1 MTIEFERADYDLIRN
16 LLTEAIDDTC
26 DMLIFKSAE
35 KAAVDKLIDL
45 AKARNNLRHTYLA
58 VKAQ

>member
-1 MTIEFERADYDLIRN
+1 MTIKFERKDYDVIRD
-16 LLTEAIDDTC
+16 LLTKELDDTC

-35 KAAVDKLIDL
+35 KVTVDKLIDL

-58 VKAQ
+58 VNAQ